1 MADQLQLRGGT
12 TAQTATFTGALREVT
27 VDTDKDT
34 LVVHDNALAGG
45 YPLLR
50 QDLSNLPA
58 GTIDNADINASAAI
72 VDTKLATIATGGKV
86 SNSATTATNAN
97 TASAIVAR
105 DASGNF
111 TAGTITAAVTG
122 AASSNVLKA
131 GDTMTGALVVP
142 LASAATPS
150 LTFTGDLD
158 TGVFSPGAN
167 QLAVATNGTQR
178 ITIDSSGRLL
188 AGTATNITSQQIQS
202 ASTGGNNFGASRF
215 TNGLGGC
222 DILLTKSRGATVG
235 THTVVQSGDDLGN
248 LYFGGSD
255 GSSYVN
261 AARISAAV
269 DGTPGSNDMPG
280 RLVFSTTADGAS
292 TPTERLRI
300 TSAGLVGIGTS
311 SPGQKLHIVASSGVN
326 NCVRAEL
333 SGTAAYQTEA
343 GRFVNTDTGTGTAMG
358 LYVAGTDYG
367 VYSNSGTNF
376 FGGNVGIGTTSPV
389 HKFVVS
395 NSGANGMEFAPSTG
409 DIFIYNRS
417 TSAYTNI
424 LFNCN
429 EFIVKTNG
437 TNERVRVDSSGRL
450 LVGTSSARSNVREG
464 TDSETPKVQFE
475 SASNDYSGAGLSI
488 INNSSS
494 GFAPQLWLG
503 RSASDS
509 IGGNALVSSGRI
521 GSISFNAADGTNF
534 IQGARIQAE
543 LDETS
548 GPGDLPTR
556 LIFST
561 TANAA
566 STPTERMRLTS
577 EGRFFVPG
585 VWDFSTS
592 SGTAVLVTSDDQI
605 RKAASSIK
613 YKTDVEELQ
622 DSYADQILNIRP
634 VWYRSLCDGDDP
646 NHSYWGFIAE
656 EVAEID
662 PRLTTWKFHNVSYD
676 ENGSR
681 VVTKLDNPEPEGVAY
696 DRFVPHLLNLV
707 KRQQQAIET
716 LEAKVAALE
725 SA

>member
-1 MADQLQLRGGT
+1 MGLYDVGNAAYRLYVTSAGNVGVGT
-12 TAQTATFTGALREVT
+12 TSPS
-27 VDTDKDT
+27 
-34 LVVHDNALAGG
+34 LAF
-45 YPLLR
+45 
-50 QDLSNLPA
+50 
-58 GTIDNADINASAAI
+58 
-72 VDTKLATIATGGKV
+72 VV
-86 SNSATTATNAN
+86 SNSGAQGFEVQKNSGTLSGGIELISYNRTTSAYSPVLYDASFHAFGISNSEKARIDSSGRVGIGTSTVSTILNIRSNSSDDGILLEKNDGTGVARLFFDGTSSDARLDMFSGGAAKIQLKANGDSHFSGGRVGIGTTTPGATLDVAGSNGRLYLRDGSTN
-97 TASAIVAR
+97 TAKIVALN
-105 DASGNF
+105 A
-111 TAGTITAAVTG
+111 AGTG
-122 AASSNVLKA
+122 AASLIFETYNA
-131 GDTMTGALVVP
+131 ETA
-142 LASAATPS
+142 
-150 LTFTGDLD
+150 
-158 TGVFSPGAN
+158 
-167 QLAVATNGTQR
+167 R
-178 ITIDSSGRLL
+178 IDSSGRLL
-188 AGTATNITSQQIQS
+188 I
-202 ASTGGNNFGASRF
+202 
-215 TNGLGGC
+215 
-222 DILLTKSRGATVG
+222 
-235 THTVVQSGDDLGN
+235 
-248 LYFGGSD
+248 
-255 GSSYVN
+255 
-261 AARISAAV
+261 
-269 DGTPGSNDMPG
+269 
-280 RLVFSTTADGAS
+280 
-292 TPTERLRI
+292 
-300 TSAGLVGIGTS
+300 
-311 SPGQKLHIVASSGVN
+311 
-326 NCVRAEL
+326 
-333 SGTAAYQTEA
+333 
-343 GRFVNTDTGTGTAMG
+343 
-358 LYVAGTDYG
+358 
-367 VYSNSGTNF
+367 
-376 FGGNVGIGTTSPV
+376 
-389 HKFVVS
+389 
-395 NSGANGMEFAPSTG
+395 
-409 DIFIYNRS
+409 
-417 TSAYTNI
+417 
-424 LFNCN
+424 
-429 EFIVKTNG
+429 
-437 TNERVRVDSSGRL
+437 
-450 LVGTSSARSNVREG
+450 GTSSARSNVREG

>member
-1 MADQLQLRGGT
+1 LRVDSSGRVGIGTSTPSALLHVSSTGAVESLLSGGGT
-12 TAQTATFTGALREVT
+12 SGDT
-27 VDTDKDT
+27 VLHLKGNG
-34 LVVHDNALAGG
+34 NA
-45 YPLLR
+45 YKFIVP
-50 QDLSNLPA
+50 N
-58 GTIDNADINASAAI
+58 SAAQYGMGLYDI
-72 VDTKLATIATGGKV
+72 GNAAYRLYVTSAGNVGVGTTSPSLAFVV
-86 SNSATTATNAN
+86 SNSGAQGFEVQKNSGTLSGGIELISYNRTTSAYSPVLYDASFHAFGISNSEKARIDSSGRVGIGTSTVSTILNIRSNSSDDGILLEKNDGTGVARLFFDGTSSDARLDMFSGGAAKIQLKANGDSHFSGGRVGIGTTTPGATLDVAGSNGRLYLRDGSTN
-97 TASAIVAR
+97 TAKIVALN
-105 DASGNF
+105 A
-111 TAGTITAAVTG
+111 AGTG
-122 AASSNVLKA
+122 AASLIFETYNA
-131 GDTMTGALVVP
+131 ETA
-142 LASAATPS
+142 
-150 LTFTGDLD
+150 
-158 TGVFSPGAN
+158 
-167 QLAVATNGTQR
+167 R
-178 ITIDSSGRLL
+178 IDSSGRLL
-188 AGTATNITSQQIQS
+188 I
-202 ASTGGNNFGASRF
+202 
-215 TNGLGGC
+215 
-222 DILLTKSRGATVG
+222 
-235 THTVVQSGDDLGN
+235 
-248 LYFGGSD
+248 
-255 GSSYVN
+255 
-261 AARISAAV
+261 
-269 DGTPGSNDMPG
+269 
-280 RLVFSTTADGAS
+280 
-292 TPTERLRI
+292 
-300 TSAGLVGIGTS
+300 
-311 SPGQKLHIVASSGVN
+311 
-326 NCVRAEL
+326 
-333 SGTAAYQTEA
+333 
-343 GRFVNTDTGTGTAMG
+343 
-358 LYVAGTDYG
+358 
-367 VYSNSGTNF
+367 
-376 FGGNVGIGTTSPV
+376 
-389 HKFVVS
+389 
-395 NSGANGMEFAPSTG
+395 
-409 DIFIYNRS
+409 
-417 TSAYTNI
+417 
-424 LFNCN
+424 
-429 EFIVKTNG
+429 
-437 TNERVRVDSSGRL
+437 
-450 LVGTSSARSNVREG
+450 GTSSARSNVREG